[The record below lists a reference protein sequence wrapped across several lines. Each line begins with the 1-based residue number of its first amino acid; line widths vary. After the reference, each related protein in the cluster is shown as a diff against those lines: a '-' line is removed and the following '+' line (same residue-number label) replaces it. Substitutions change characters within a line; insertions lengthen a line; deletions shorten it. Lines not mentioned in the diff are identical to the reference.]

1 MSDKEILEI
10 EDFLEEGFN
19 IIEEEI
25 KDGIDKETEKNQK
38 IFPLLAVRNI
48 VLFLK

>member
-10 EDFLEEGFN
+10 EDFLEDGFN

-25 KDGIDKETEKNQK
+25 KDSIDKETEKSR
-38 IFPLLAVRNI
+38 L
-48 VLFLK
+48 

>member
-38 IFPLLAVRNI
+38 SSHYLQFAISF
-48 VLFLK
+48 FSLK